1 MGFDRGVL
9 PKDRD
14 KDETYPWMG
23 LLTIVIIIGGILLAI
38 WLVVGVW
45 LSEEPSEIPGSDS
58 QGIITSLL

>member
-23 LLTIVIIIGGILLAI
+23 LLTIVLIIGGILLA
-38 WLVVGVW
+38 VW
-45 LSEEPSEIPGSDS
+45 LAFGASG
-58 QGIITSLL
+58 